1 MILQFGKY
9 KGQKIENIQDE
20 NYLKWLAKPKYS
32 GKFYE
37 SLHSTDL
44 KWKVP
49 WAVKIEARRVL
60 ESRGWKLNGDTWEK
74 Y

>member
-1 MILQFGKY
+1 MRLAFGKY
-9 KGQKIENIQDE
+9 KGMSLEAIPED
-20 NYLKWLAKPKYS
+20 YLMWLAKPKYS

-49 WAVKIEARRVL
+49 FNVKVEARRIL
-60 ESRGWKLNGDTWEK
+60 ESRGYKLNGETWER
-74 Y
+74 